1 MYKIPNKYYFRLH
14 HVRPR
19 FKDDV
24 ENVLLY
30 VANSC
35 ALISKPVSNKVYE
48 QALFKAIKLFPGNV
62 DKADKTIHNWR
73 TEISALFGLYIENK
87 NLKITQT
94 GNLANILS
102 ETSDLVQFFKYF
114 LFKFQYPG
122 GHLKSD
128 YIAELIQNGV
138 KFKPARYILLL
149 LHEADEYIGKPLGI
163 SKSETAN
170 CIFNDLRVSRD
181 NRNVK
186 NVIDL
191 ILQNRTKKE
200 IYLSDG
206 DYIRY
211 AGDILDY
218 MVLANLLVER
228 HGYFYI
234 NKHEENAVLT
244 FINDETYFHGYDD
257 FYKKTF
263 DLKDLN
269 VVEHQWFEYVNS
281 GLSESLFKTDLIA
294 FISSEKENETDDID
308 DDTKLVDQKIREIL
322 NADVNTKAIGD
333 LGESLV
339 IGHEKMRI
347 TNLGREDLIH
357 LIQKIPTSFAVGY
370 DIQSIEGSSSTKRYI
385 EVKTTI
391 SKKKINWL
399 GFHLTPNEWDAAE
412 TLRKNYFVYRLML
425 NSIDKTLYI
434 IQNPVGLYKEDRINM
449 SPRNNGAEISFDNQ
463 MFNPEKLLIWKKSK

>member
-1 MYKIPNKYYFRLH
+1 MYKIPDQYFFRLH

-35 ALISKPVSNKVYE
+35 AQIQKPISNKVYE
-48 QALFKAIKLFPGNV
+48 QSLFNAIKLFPGNV

-87 NLKITQT
+87 HLKFTQT
-94 GNLANILS
+94 GKLATILS
-102 ETSDLVQFFKYF
+102 ENGDLVQFFKYF

-128 YIAELIQNGV
+128 YIAELIQEGV
-138 KFKPARYILLL
+138 KFKPAKYILSL
-149 LHEADEYIGKPLGI
+149 LHEADGYIGKPLGI
-163 SKSETAN
+163 SKAETAN
-170 CIFNDLRVSRD
+170 CVFNDLRVTRD

-186 NVIDL
+186 EVIDL
-191 ILQNRTKKE
+191 ILQNRNKKE
-200 IYLSDG
+200 NYLSDG

-228 HGYFYI
+228 HGYFFL
-234 NKHEENAVLT
+234 NKHEENAILT
-244 FINDETYFHGYDD
+244 FINDKTYFQGYDV
-257 FYKKTF
+257 FYNKTF
-263 DLKDLN
+263 ELKDLN
-269 VVEHQWFEYVNS
+269 AIEHQWFEYVNS
-281 GLSESLFKTDLIA
+281 DLTETLFKTDLIA
-294 FISSEKENETDDID
+294 FISSEKENETENVEEDTELID
-308 DDTKLVDQKIREIL
+308 KKIQEIL
-322 NADVNTKAIGD
+322 NADATTKAIGD

-339 IGHEKMRI
+339 IGHEKMRVS
-347 TNLGREDLIH
+347 NLGREDLIH

-370 DIQSIEGSSSTKRYI
+370 DIQSIEGLSTAKRYI

-412 TLRKNYFVYRLML
+412 TLRKSYYVYRLML
-425 NSIDKTLYI
+425 NSEEKTLYI
-434 IQNPVGLYKEDRINM
+434 IQNPVGLYKEDKINM
-449 SPRNNGAEISFDNQ
+449 SPRDGAEVSFDEK
-463 MFNPEKLLIWKKSK
+463 MFNPEKLLIWKKSE

>member
-1 MYKIPNKYYFRLH
+1 MYKIPNKYFLRLH
-14 HVRPR
+14 HIRPR

-35 ALISKPVSNKVYE
+35 AQISKPVTNKVYE
-48 QALFKAIKLFPGNV
+48 KALFDAIKLFPGNI
-62 DKADKTIHNWR
+62 DKADKTINNWR
-73 TEISALFGLYIENK
+73 TEISSLFGLYIENK
-87 NLKITQT
+87 NLKITKT
-94 GNLANILS
+94 GNLANILAES
-102 ETSDLVQFFKYF
+102 GDLVQFFKYF

-128 YIAELIQNGV
+128 YITELITNGV
-138 KFKPARYILLL
+138 KFKPAKYILSL
-149 LHEADEYIGKPLGI
+149 LHEAYEYIGKSFGI
-163 SKSETAN
+163 SKAETAN
-170 CIFNDLRVSRD
+170 CIFNDLRVIRD

-186 NVIDL
+186 EVIDL
-191 ILQNRTKKE
+191 ILNNRTKKE
-200 IYLSDG
+200 TYLSDG

-228 HGYFYI
+228 HGYFYL
-234 NKHEENAVLT
+234 NKHEENAILT

-257 FYKKTF
+257 FYNKSF
-263 DLKDLN
+263 DNKDIN
-269 VVEHQWFEYVNS
+269 AIEQQWFEFVNS
-281 GLSESLFKTDLIA
+281 DLSESLFKTDLIA
-294 FISSEKENETDDID
+294 YISSEKENEEDNIEEGTDII
-308 DDTKLVDQKIREIL
+308 DQKIKEIL
-322 NADVNTKAIGD
+322 NADANTKAIGD

-339 IGHEKMRI
+339 IGHEKMRV

-370 DIQSIEGSSSTKRYI
+370 DIQSIEGLSTAKRYI

-412 TLRKNYFVYRLML
+412 TLRKSYYVYRLML
-425 NSIDKTLYI
+425 NSEEKSLYI
-434 IQNPVGLYKEDRINM
+434 IQNPVGLYKEDKINM
-449 SPRNNGAEISFDNQ
+449 SPRDGAEISFDDK
-463 MFNPEKLLIWKKSK
+463 MFNPEKLMIWKKSK